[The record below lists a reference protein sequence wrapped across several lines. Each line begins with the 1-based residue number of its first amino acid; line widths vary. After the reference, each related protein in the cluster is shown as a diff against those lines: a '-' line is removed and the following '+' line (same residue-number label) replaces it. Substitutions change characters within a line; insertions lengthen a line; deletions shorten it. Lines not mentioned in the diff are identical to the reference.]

1 MKLYYYK
8 LALTNIVISF
18 FIISQK
24 EYIMSE
30 EQTNVESGS
39 QSRTGKYIRWFFI
52 SVTLIAIIYTV
63 IMATMKKFGGA

>member
-1 MKLYYYK
+1 
-8 LALTNIVISF
+8 
-18 FIISQK
+18 
-24 EYIMSE
+24 MSE

-52 SVTLIAIIYTV
+52 GVTLIAIIYTV